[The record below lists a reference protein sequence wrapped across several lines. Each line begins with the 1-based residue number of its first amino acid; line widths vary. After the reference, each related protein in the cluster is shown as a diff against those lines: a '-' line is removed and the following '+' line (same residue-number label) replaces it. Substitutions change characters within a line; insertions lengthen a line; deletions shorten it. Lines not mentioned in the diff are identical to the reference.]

1 MSISCDG
8 ASMSARKPRALREA
22 GRSVAQL
29 TKLLQAQARALLLA

>member
-1 MSISCDG
+1 MVLTSYETY
-8 ASMSARKPRALREA
+8 RELREA